1 MKLNIT
7 ISCELVAA
15 SGFLHCFLEYG
26 QGYYFLLR
34 IFGKESDFFA
44 KRFIGILE
52 GVYLPLVTGA
62 LKELGV

>member
-1 MKLNIT
+1 M
-7 ISCELVAA
+7 AA
-15 SGFLHCFLEYG
+15 LGFLHCFLEYG
-26 QGYYFLLR
+26 QGYYFLLK
-34 IFGKESDFFA
+34 IFNEESDFLA